1 MSKVGLIAFATALLL
16 AGVIYA
22 NNKITLTCSG
32 TLKAKDSNPPW
43 TVVQVPNQSIVIDLD
58 QGWVTSSFGGYSI
71 TKLTD
76 STINFEGHA
85 LNGDIGVGG
94 LDRRSGVVVVS
105 RKQNDEIISTYSLA
119 CK

>member
-16 AGVIYA
+16 AGLAA

-32 TLKAKDSNPPW
+32 TLKAEDFNPPGLLE
-43 TVVQVPNQSIVIDLD
+43 VPNQSIVIDLD
-58 QGWVTSSFGGYSI
+58 RGWVTSSFGGYSI
-71 TKLTD
+71 TKLTN

-94 LDRRSGVVVVS
+94 LDRRSRVVVVS
-105 RKQNDEIISTYSLA
+105 RKQNDEIISTYILA